1 MTVSFTRALTATHT
15 RGTAT
20 AVPER
25 IFHPADQRVEFRF
38 AGERMLAGRE
48 TRAREG
54 VKIPLMAGPMT
65 S

>member
-38 AGERMLAGRE
+38 AGERMLPVAK
-48 TRAREG
+48 RAQEKALKFHRWP
-54 VKIPLMAGPMT
+54 VQ
-65 S
+65 